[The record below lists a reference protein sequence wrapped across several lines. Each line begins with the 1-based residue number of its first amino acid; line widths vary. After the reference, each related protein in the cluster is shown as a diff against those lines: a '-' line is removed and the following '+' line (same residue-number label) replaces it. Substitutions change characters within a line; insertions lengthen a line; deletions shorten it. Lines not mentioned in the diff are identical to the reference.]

1 MVCAISP
8 PSPAVQ
14 WLSAGPGVG
23 APGEA
28 HDDTAASIP
37 ASVVRPQP
45 PCPSDSHEPG
55 SHVVPELEPELPELE
70 LELLELELLELLE
83 LPSVL
88 ASSPREAP
96 LLDELHAPNAAIET
110 IETEPSATIE
120 NFF

>member
-1 MVCAISP
+1 M
-8 PSPAVQ
+8 Q

-45 PCPSDSHEPG
+45 PCPSDSHESG
-55 SHVVPELEPELPELE
+55 SHVVPEPELPELPELE

-83 LPSVL
+83 LELPSVL
-88 ASSPREAP
+88 ASSPGEP
-96 LLDELHAPNAAIET
+96 LLLDELHAPNAAIET
-110 IETEPSATIE
+110 TEMEPRATIE